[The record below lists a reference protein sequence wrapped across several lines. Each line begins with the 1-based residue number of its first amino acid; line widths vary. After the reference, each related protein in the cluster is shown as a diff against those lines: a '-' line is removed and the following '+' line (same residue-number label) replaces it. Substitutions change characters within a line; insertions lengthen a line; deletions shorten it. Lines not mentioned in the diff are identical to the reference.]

1 MFVYL
6 FDLFEVSNF
15 QGGQRWLS
23 KCKDSETTEELLIQL
38 QRSNKINNNAEM
50 KVAMKRSKGLKMEE
64 KARNGKKENAAKL
77 TRQKNIPDIN
87 HQ

>member
-1 MFVYL
+1 
-6 FDLFEVSNF
+6 
-15 QGGQRWLS
+15 
-23 KCKDSETTEELLIQL
+23 
-38 QRSNKINNNAEM
+38 M